1 MMERKRNTLAY
12 LLAVLMFGCLGL
24 LLRLISLPSDI
35 VVLSRCILGSLFVL
49 LLMKLR
55 GHRMDK
61 AAIRKNGKWL
71 VISGACMGWNWLL
84 LFAAYRYTTV
94 AIASLCNYVAPILV
108 IFAAAFLFREKL
120 SRIKMLCVAGALAGI
135 VLVSGVIEGAEL
147 PPDSPKGILFALLA
161 ALGFAAVVLCNRK
174 MSEIDDLDK
183 CVMQLLS
190 ATVAVLPFV
199 LYSNWGKPLQ
209 PDLQSILLTVL
220 IGLVFTGGAYC
231 LYFSALGTLPVQSIA
246 ILGYLEPVISVLC
259 SVLILREPITA
270 LGIIGAV
277 LTVGSA
283 AASELIRE

>member
-161 ALGFAAVVLCNRK
+161 ASARSRA
-174 MSEIDDLDK
+174 S
-183 CVMQLLS
+183 LS
-190 ATVAVLPFV
+190 SF
-199 LYSNWGKPLQ
+199 
-209 PDLQSILLTVL
+209 
-220 IGLVFTGGAYC
+220 
-231 LYFSALGTLPVQSIA
+231 
-246 ILGYLEPVISVLC
+246 
-259 SVLILREPITA
+259 
-270 LGIIGAV
+270 
-277 LTVGSA
+277 
-283 AASELIRE
+283 

>member
-1 MMERKRNTLAY
+1 MERKRITLAY

-135 VLVSGVIEGAEL
+135 VLV
-147 PPDSPKGILFALLA
+147 LLQQRF
-161 ALGFAAVVLCNRK
+161 GFVPMPGNFIVSAYPVVLK
-174 MSEIDDLDK
+174 FTD
-183 CVMQLLS
+183 
-190 ATVAVLPFV
+190 
-199 LYSNWGKPLQ
+199 
-209 PDLQSILLTVL
+209 ILWTVL
-220 IGLVFTGGAYC
+220 GVAGVGL
-231 LYFSALGTLPVQSIA
+231 LMALIPSRKLK
-246 ILGYLEPVISVLC
+246 
-259 SVLILREPITA
+259 
-270 LGIIGAV
+270 
-277 LTVGSA
+277 
-283 AASELIRE
+283 